1 MENKKEESERIF
13 KMSEA
18 GNILFSAVKI
28 YISQKG
34 IKPIHKICEGLIE
47 EYRFIAKELKAI

>member
-1 MENKKEESERIF
+1 MESKKEESERIF

-34 IKPIHKICEGLIE
+34 IKPIHKLCEELIA
-47 EYRFIAKELKAI
+47 EYKFIAKELNAN